1 MAAADGAACEPLHG
15 PIGLQKVVAVPTH
28 PASTISACPDH
39 AHLSALALPNLRSV
53 EPEGRAAT
61 EIGRDSPTHQ
71 VATSAARSAHRGGA
85 RPGLP
90 VRLADPNDGN
100 LWYQSFH
107 QNDLI
112 NEPSKPQ
119 PNATHSA
126 MFDACRND
134 PSDRCVSLTIFRHV
148 TA

>member
-1 MAAADGAACEPLHG
+1 VAAHG
-15 PIGLQKVVAVPTH
+15 L
-28 PASTISACPDH
+28 ASPS
-39 AHLSALALPNLRSV
+39 R
-53 EPEGRAAT
+53 R
-61 EIGRDSPTHQ
+61 
-71 VATSAARSAHRGGA
+71 
-85 RPGLP
+85 
-90 VRLADPNDGN
+90 PNDGN

-119 PNATHSA
+119 PNATHCA

-134 PSDRCVSLTIFRHV
+134 PSDRCVSLTIFRQV